1 MIGNNF
7 PIKTITENCGNKYI
21 TILHN
26 SPNEKI
32 LKTLKNSAFK
42 QIWRINISHFKVAED
57 DIAFKLTIFKKIIAF
72 ERQYMLL

>member
-7 PIKTITENCGNKYI
+7 PIKAITENCGNKYI

-32 LKTLKNSAFK
+32 LKTRVYKGKTVSRNVL
-42 QIWRINISHFKVAED
+42 
-57 DIAFKLTIFKKIIAF
+57 
-72 ERQYMLL
+72 

>member
-7 PIKTITENCGNKYI
+7 FKAITENCGNKYT

-32 LKTLKNSAFK
+32 
-42 QIWRINISHFKVAED
+42 
-57 DIAFKLTIFKKIIAF
+57 
-72 ERQYMLL
+72 